1 MTAGRLW
8 PGQNPIG
15 KRFRQGGDDS
25 PLMEVLGVAG
35 DVSGAS
41 MAARP
46 TMTVYV
52 PYWQKLWGNP
62 TLVLKT
68 PMSLGAAAGEIR
80 TVIHQLDPEM
90 PVSAFRTMQDV
101 IDTSL
106 AQRRFQMDLVLLF
119 AVTALL
125 LATLGIYGV
134 VSYSVAQ
141 RANEIGI
148 RMTLGAQRS
157 TISGMVLRDG
167 LRPVM
172 FGLVAADVTSVAIR
186 RGLASLLYGVK
197 VIDPITI
204 VGVIVVLSAM
214 SAAAVLWPAW
224 RATKVDASVALRY
237 E

>member
-1 MTAGRLW
+1 
-8 PGQNPIG
+8 
-15 KRFRQGGDDS
+15 
-25 PLMEVLGVAG
+25 
-35 DVSGAS
+35 
-41 MAARP
+41 
-46 TMTVYV
+46 
-52 PYWQKLWGNP
+52 
-62 TLVLKT
+62 
-68 PMSLGAAAGEIR
+68 
-80 TVIHQLDPEM
+80 
-90 PVSAFRTMQDV
+90 
-101 IDTSL
+101 
-106 AQRRFQMDLVLLF
+106 MDLVLLF

>member
-1 MTAGRLW
+1 
-8 PGQNPIG
+8 
-15 KRFRQGGDDS
+15 
-25 PLMEVLGVAG
+25 
-35 DVSGAS
+35 
-41 MAARP
+41 
-46 TMTVYV
+46 
-52 PYWQKLWGNP
+52 
-62 TLVLKT
+62 
-68 PMSLGAAAGEIR
+68 
-80 TVIHQLDPEM
+80 
-90 PVSAFRTMQDV
+90 
-101 IDTSL
+101 
-106 AQRRFQMDLVLLF
+106 
-119 AVTALL
+119 
-125 LATLGIYGV
+125 
-134 VSYSVAQ
+134 
-141 RANEIGI
+141 
-148 RMTLGAQRS
+148 MTLGAQRS